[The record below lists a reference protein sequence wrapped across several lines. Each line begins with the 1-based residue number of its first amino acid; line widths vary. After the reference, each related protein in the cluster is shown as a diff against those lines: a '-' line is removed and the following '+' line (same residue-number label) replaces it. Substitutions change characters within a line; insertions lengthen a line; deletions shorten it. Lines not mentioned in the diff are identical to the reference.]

1 MKPVAFVYRDQE
13 QIMQVYINEFEEEE
27 LDRLEEEGMLFFA
40 EYPGGHFR
48 RVSRGEVVT
57 GSCYPAIREPS
68 VFIRRRMQ
76 EHETDK
82 RRDRT
87 ILS

>member
-40 EYPGGHFR
+40 EYEGISAGFPEGKW
-48 RVSRGEVVT
+48 SIPI
-57 GSCYPAIREPS
+57 PAIREPS

>member
-48 RVSRGEVVT
+48 RFPEGKWSIPI
-57 GSCYPAIREPS
+57 PAIWEPS

>member
-13 QIMQVYINEFEEEE
+13 QIMQVYINEFEEEG

-48 RVSRGEVVT
+48 RVSRGEVVNPNPSYT
-57 GSCYPAIREPS
+57 GTVRIYQKEDAG
-68 VFIRRRMQ
+68 
-76 EHETDK
+76 T
-82 RRDRT
+82 
-87 ILS
+87 